1 MRPYKAEY
9 AGGACE
15 FFEAKNDADA
25 IRKASEI
32 GFTKHHPQYY
42 AIFELDED
50 GNEIRRL

>member
-32 GFTKHHPQYY
+32 ALQESHPPILRDLR
-42 AIFELDED
+42 A
-50 GNEIRRL
+50 GRR

>member
-25 IRKASEI
+25 IRRASEI
-32 GFTKHHPQYY
+32 ALEEHHPQFY
-42 AIFELDED
+42 AVFELDED